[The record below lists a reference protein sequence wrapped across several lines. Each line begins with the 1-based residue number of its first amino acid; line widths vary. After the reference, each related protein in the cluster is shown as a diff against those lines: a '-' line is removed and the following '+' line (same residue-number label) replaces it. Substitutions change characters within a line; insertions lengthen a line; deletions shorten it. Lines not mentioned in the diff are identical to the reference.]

1 MWSLLEVVAVD
12 LRDLDEAVGDADAV
26 VHHELGEALAV
37 DEDDAFDGGSEVD
50 GVAREGG
57 SGDEDALVGAL
68 AGEGAVEALE
78 PARLRR
84 SWAHPARFL

>member
-1 MWSLLEVVAVD
+1 MKSLVRALFAVALVSLL
-12 LRDLDEAVGDADAV
+12 LPGLLVGCGA
-26 VHHELGEALAV
+26 LGEALAV